1 LIRRRYHSVSVF
13 LGDEFLQREGTTKIT
28 RDIFSGTNDKRVNAA
43 IFLENLE
50 KLSNKQ
56 QNQNDD
62 LRQMLAKALVDGP
75 VMTGA
80 NSVET
85 RGDADSLSVDNSSS
99 NFKIDVGSFKE
110 MTLNKAFFSESDL
123 NNDDLTTTS
132 EKVINKEEVLINM
145 SPKKYEQAKDQLFI
159 DFFKMY
165 TKRSLKDL
173 ENNSDRDRQSANQI
187 RLVAEKA
194 LK

>member
-1 LIRRRYHSVSVF
+1 MIRRRYHSVSVF

-28 RDIFSGTNDKRVNAA
+28 RDIFSGANDKRQNAL

-56 QNQNDD
+56 NQNED
-62 LRQMLAKALVDGP
+62 LRQILTKALIEGP
-75 VMTGA
+75 SLTGA

-99 NFKIDVGSFKE
+99 NFKNDVGSFKE
-110 MTLNKAFFSESDL
+110 MTMNKAFFSESEF
-123 NNDDLTTTS
+123 NNEDFATTS
-132 EKVINKEEVLINM
+132 EKVINKEDVLINM

-173 ENNSDRDRQSANQI
+173 ENNSDRGANQI

>member
-28 RDIFSGTNDKRVNAA
+28 RDIFSGANDKRQNAL

-56 QNQNDD
+56 NQNED
-62 LRQMLAKALVDGP
+62 LRQMLTKALIEGP
-75 VMTGA
+75 SLTGA

-99 NFKIDVGSFKE
+99 NFKNDVGSFKE
-110 MTLNKAFFSESDL
+110 MTMNKAFFSESEF
-123 NNDDLTTTS
+123 NNEDFATTS
-132 EKVINKEEVLINM
+132 EKVINKEDVLINM

-173 ENNSDRDRQSANQI
+173 ENNSDKGANQI

>member
-1 LIRRRYHSVSVF
+1 
-13 LGDEFLQREGTTKIT
+13 
-28 RDIFSGTNDKRVNAA
+28 
-43 IFLENLE
+43 
-50 KLSNKQ
+50 
-56 QNQNDD
+56 
-62 LRQMLAKALVDGP
+62 MLAKALVDGP

>member
-1 LIRRRYHSVSVF
+1 MIRRRYHSVSVF

-28 RDIFSGTNDKRVNAA
+28 RDIFSGANDKRQNAL

-56 QNQNDD
+56 NQNED
-62 LRQMLAKALVDGP
+62 LRQMLTKALIEGP
-75 VMTGA
+75 SLTGA

-99 NFKIDVGSFKE
+99 NFKNDVGSFKE
-110 MTLNKAFFSESDL
+110 MTMNKAFFSESEF
-123 NNDDLTTTS
+123 NNEDFATTS
-132 EKVINKEEVLINM
+132 EKVTNKEDVLINM

-173 ENNSDRDRQSANQI
+173 ENNSDRGANQI